1 MAAIVITR
9 KFPRLAFVDLET
21 TGGSATED
29 RITEV
34 GIIEV
39 DEDGVREWSS
49 LINPEVRIPGFIQ
62 SLTGISDAMAQQ
74 APTFSNVAGEV
85 AARLDGRLFI
95 AHNARFDHGF
105 LKNAFRRLG
114 RDFRPPVLCTIR
126 LSRRLFPGFARHGLD
141 ALVERHRLEVT
152 ERHRALGDAR
162 LIWQFWSR
170 LRDEHKAEA
179 IEEAVSRLVSR
190 PTLPSRLDSLQ
201 IERIPQ
207 THGVYLFYGENELPL
222 YIGKANNLRRRVL
235 QHFSGDH
242 LSSREQKLSQQVERV
257 DWRETAGE
265 IGALLQEAMLV
276 KVLMPTHNKQ
286 LRDNRDV
293 RSWRLVRRQG
303 RLQPC
308 LTDADD
314 LFFPHDPDLYGIFD
328 SARKAGDAL
337 RAVAEE
343 HALCQVVLGLEKG
356 WRGTAGRPCFAC
368 QIGKCRGACAGRE
381 KLEEHDARLLEALCA
396 WRLQPW
402 PYTGPIGICEQDML
416 HVVDGWSYL
425 GSSTSEQETAAL
437 VCKGRPRFDKDVYQI
452 LQKRLPALEAQ
463 VVVL

>member
-1 MAAIVITR
+1 MITR

-62 SLTGISDAMAQQ
+62 SLTGISDAMVRQ
-74 APTFSNVAGEV
+74 APTFAEAAAEV
-85 AARLDGRLFI
+85 AARLNGRLFI
-95 AHNARFDHGF
+95 AHNARFDYGF

-114 RDFRPPVLCTIR
+114 RDFQPPVLCTVR
-126 LSRRLFPGFARHGLD
+126 LSRQLFPGFARHGLD
-141 ALVERHRLEVT
+141 ALAERHRLQAT
-152 ERHRALGDAR
+152 SRHRALGDAR
-162 LIWQFWSR
+162 LIWQFWR
-170 LRDEHKAEA
+170 CLHDEHKAEA
-179 IEEAVSRLVSR
+179 IEEAVSRLISR
-190 PTLPSRLDSLQ
+190 PTLPPRLDSLR

-207 THGVYLFYGENELPL
+207 AHGVYLFYGENELPL
-222 YIGKANNLRRRVL
+222 YIGKANKLRRRVL

-242 LSSREQKLSQQVERV
+242 ISSREQELSQQVERI

-276 KVLMPTHNKQ
+276 KTLMPAHNKL
-286 LRDNRDV
+286 LRDNREI
-293 RSWRLVRRQG
+293 RSWRLLRRQG

-308 LTDADD
+308 LADADD
-314 LFFPHDPDLYGIFD
+314 LFFPYDPNLYGLFG

-337 RAVAEE
+337 RAAAEE
-343 HALCQVVLGLEKG
+343 HALCPVVLGLEKG
-356 WRGTAGRPCFAC
+356 WAGRGGSGGRPCFAC
-368 QIGKCRGACAGRE
+368 QVGKCRGACAGRE
-381 KLEEHDARLLEALCA
+381 TLEAHDARLLAALAA

-402 PYTGPIGICEQDML
+402 PYAGPIGIREQGML

-425 GSSTSEQETAAL
+425 GSSASEQKTAAL
-437 VCKGRPRFDKDVYQI
+437 LRKGRPRFDKDVYRI
-452 LQKRLPALEAQ
+452 LQKRLPALEGQ
-463 VVVL
+463 VAVL